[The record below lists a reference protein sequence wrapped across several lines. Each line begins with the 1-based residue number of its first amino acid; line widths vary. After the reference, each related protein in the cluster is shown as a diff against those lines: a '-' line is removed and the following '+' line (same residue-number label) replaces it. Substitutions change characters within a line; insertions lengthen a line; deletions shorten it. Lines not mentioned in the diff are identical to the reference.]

1 MLVDYREHRPDAP
14 LNAFVARMAYGH
26 FTGPIQPEQLAPDSY
41 IKLALIIE
49 GEPLYF
55 NGSGERMEW
64 HDGFC
69 GHVPPEQGIITYNTE
84 PIRCLMANFYPS
96 GFHRL
101 FGLDVTLFNG
111 RMIRPGEVLGG
122 RAERLY
128 EALRNTNDPLRM
140 FELVEGTILEHV
152 QRLSSM
158 GSSIIQVLESHIRE
172 RKGLVPVSELARIA
186 GMSERSLQR
195 RFKKEIGLGPKEF
208 CSVVR
213 FNHVYSHMQRTRKLD
228 LDIALQCGY
237 FDESHML
244 KDLRY
249 YLGKAPKRFAD
260 MIRPMV
266 DASLGQ

>member
-1 MLVDYREHRPDAP
+1 MLIDYREHRPGPP
-14 LNAFVARMAYGH
+14 LDGFVHRMAYG
-26 FTGPIQPEQLAPDSY
+26 FFPGTIPPEQLAPDSY
-41 IKLALIIE
+41 IKLALILE

-55 NGSGERMEW
+55 NGSGERMDW

-69 GHVPPEQGIITYNTE
+69 GHVPPDQGIITTNET
-84 PIRCLMANFYPS
+84 PIRCLMANFFPS

-101 FGLDVTLFNG
+101 FGLDVASFNG
-111 RMIRPGEVLGG
+111 RMVKPQEVLGY

-128 EALRNTNDPLRM
+128 TAMRASGDPQRM
-140 FELVEGTILEHV
+140 FELVEEMVLERV
-152 QRLSSM
+152 QHLTSAEPSLM
-158 GSSIIQVLESHIRE
+158 QVLERHVRE
-172 RKGLVPVSELARIA
+172 RKGLVAVAELARMA
-186 GMSERSLQR
+186 GMSERQLQR

-208 CSVVR
+208 CSVLR
-213 FNHVYSHMQRTRKLD
+213 FNHVYSHMQRTRRLD

-244 KDLRY
+244 KDLSY

-266 DASLGQ
+266 DASLGH